1 MRPTT
6 LEATDLQSDN
16 PAITRQFDRFGPSYR
31 WWVTACGML
40 GSMTMVLSSTIVN
53 VSIPSIMGAFGV
65 GQDLAQWASTAFL
78 TTMVASQLLN
88 SFTSRTMGPRNTCL
102 MALVVFTAG
111 AVLSAV
117 SPTIEIL
124 ILGRIMQGF
133 AAGLVQPLTLA
144 TAVAVFPPE
153 RRGLAVGT
161 VGMGIALAP
170 TFGPLVGGVT
180 IDLVSWRHVFIVPL
194 PLVALSAI
202 MALTFMPARNPL
214 DKRPDFDW
222 VGFVLL
228 VTALAT
234 LMAAIGNGQRWGW
247 QSPKLLIFGTVGVLS
262 AVAFVM
268 TQLRSKNPLLDPTLF
283 LDARFASAVAVA
295 FAFGLGNF
303 STNYSIP
310 LFTQTIQGFT
320 ATKAGLVLVPAGL
333 LLVMMMQAS
342 GRLADQVP
350 PHWPIIVGC
359 ATFSVAAMFL
369 ATIDVNTAF
378 LTVALLAMWTR
389 GSMSLI
395 SPNMGKA
402 ALSAV
407 PAEKMA
413 QGAGTFNFFRQM
425 GGAFGV
431 NMTAVTIEMRTAYH
445 ADFLTATQTNV
456 KGPTAEMLGKVR
468 DLLNAGGVPAP
479 ADGAMAL
486 DFLGRVLY
494 AQANTFA
501 FHDSFRQIAL
511 IFALTLI
518 PAFVL
523 GRARSKE

>member
-1 MRPTT
+1 VQT
-6 LEATDLQSDN
+6 DN
-16 PAITRQFDRFGPSYR
+16 PAIARQFDRFGPSYR

-88 SFTSRTMGPRNTCL
+88 SFTSRAIGPRNTY
-102 MALVVFTAG
+102 MISLVIFSVG
-111 AVLSAV
+111 AVMAAV
-117 SPTIEIL
+117 SPSIEVL
-124 ILGRIMQGF
+124 IMGRILQGF

-170 TFGPLVGGVT
+170 TFGPLVGGIT
-180 IDLVSWRHVFIVPL
+180 IDIVTWRHVFIVPL
-194 PLVALSAI
+194 PLVGLSAI

-214 DKRPDFDW
+214 EKKPNFDW
-222 VGFVLL
+222 IGFALL
-228 VTALAT
+228 VTALGT
-234 LMAAIGNGQRWGW
+234 LMAGIGNGQRWGW
-247 QSPKLLIFGTVGVLS
+247 HSLHFLLFAIVGTSS
-262 AVAFVM
+262 AVLFVL

-310 LFTQTIQGFT
+310 LFTQTIQGYT

-333 LLVMMMQAS
+333 LLVMMMQVS
-342 GRLADQVP
+342 GRMADRVP

-359 ATFSVAAMFL
+359 ATFSIAAMVL

-378 LTVALLAMWTR
+378 FTVAMLAMCTR

-445 ADFLTATQTNV
+445 ADFLTATQTTV
-456 KGPTAEMLGKVR
+456 KGPTAEMLDKVR
-468 DLLNAGGVPAP
+468 ELLNAGGVPSP

-518 PAFVL
+518 PAIVL
-523 GRARSKE
+523 GRSRSNQ

>member
-1 MRPTT
+1 MQT
-6 LEATDLQSDN
+6 DN
-16 PAITRQFDRFGPSYR
+16 PAIARQFERFGPSYR
-31 WWVTACGML
+31 WLVTACGMM

-88 SFTSRTMGPRNTCL
+88 SWTSRVIGPRNTYL
-102 MALVVFTAG
+102 MALVIFSIG
-111 AVLSAV
+111 AVLSAI
-117 SPTIEIL
+117 SPSIEVL
-124 ILGRIMQGF
+124 IAGRILQGF
-133 AAGLVQPLTLA
+133 SAGLVQPLALA

-170 TFGPLVGGVT
+170 TFGPLVGGIT
-180 IDLVSWRHVFIVPL
+180 IDLVTWRHVFIVPL
-194 PLVALSAI
+194 PLVGLSAI
-202 MALTFMPARNPL
+202 MALNLMPARNPL
-214 DKRPDFDW
+214 DKKPSFDW
-222 VGFVLL
+222 IGFILL
-228 VTALAT
+228 CTALTT
-234 LMAAIGNGQRWGW
+234 LMAGIGNGQRWGW
-247 QSPKLLIFGTVGVLS
+247 ESLHFLIFLLVGLAS
-262 AVAFVM
+262 AVLFVV

-295 FAFGLGNF
+295 FAFGVGNF

-310 LFTQTIQGFT
+310 LFTQTIQGYT

-333 LLVMMMQAS
+333 LLVALMQAS
-342 GRLADQVP
+342 GRLADRVP

-359 ATFSVAAMFL
+359 SSFAVAAMVL

-378 LTVALLAMWTR
+378 ITVALLAMFTR

-456 KGPTAEMLGKVR
+456 KGPTAEMLDRVR
-468 DLLNAGGVPAP
+468 ELLNAAGVPSP

-486 DFLGRVLY
+486 DYLGRVVY

-501 FHDSFRQIAL
+501 FHDSFRQIAV
-511 IFALTLI
+511 IFALTVI
-518 PAFVL
+518 PAIVL
-523 GRARSKE
+523 GRSRSNSNL